1 VNDIAA
7 PVSSQQGLG
16 RSLNRLEDARLLTG
30 RGSFMDDLNL
40 PGELHAHMLRSP
52 HAHARIR
59 AIDTAAARHGPG
71 VVAVLTGADLAADG
85 AGIVAASS
93 SIKNKDGTPI
103 RLSRRP
109 ALAIDRARHVGDTV
123 ALVVAESLD
132 AARNAAEAIEVDY
145 ELLPS
150 VVDAAAAAKPGA
162 PLVWDHIPA
171 NVALDWQMGDKAA
184 VDAAFARAAHVTRL
198 DIWIN
203 RLVVAAMEPRGA
215 IGQYDRLSG
224 RYTIITP
231 TQGGSPVQ
239 QGLAGDGLGVAMGDV
254 RVITP
259 QDVGGGFGMKSPV
272 FPEQVLVCWAAR
284 RLGRPVKWYGDRSD
298 AFQTDGQARD
308 HRFEAALALDGDGR
322 FLAIRTRVIS
332 NMGAYMTPSGAPIPT
347 EGGTRMLSNVYRIP
361 AVHSEALCVY
371 THTTPIVAYR
381 GAGKPEFGHVV
392 ERLVDM
398 AARELNMDPAE
409 LRRLNM
415 IKPADMP
422 YATPTGLVYD
432 SGDFAGSMD
441 KALALADRAG
451 FAQRR
456 ALAEAEGKL
465 RGFGFCVFTEP
476 DGYKDGRVSMT
487 FDPTGMLTLTM
498 TAQDNGQGHWT
509 TFAQVV
515 ADRLGVPVE
524 KVRVVQGDTDRVGFG
539 LGTGGSRVATVA
551 GSAIYHGALE
561 IVEKGKRIA
570 AHMLEAAAA
579 DIEFKDGRFTIA
591 GTDRGLDILAVAK
604 AAFDVAKVPPPHGLG
619 LEASYHY
626 AARAYSY
633 SSGCHV
639 AEVEID
645 RETGH
650 VRLARYLLVGDYG
663 TVINPKLLEGQLH
676 GGIIQGVG
684 QILWED
690 CRYDPDSGQL
700 LTGSFM
706 DYCMPRASDM
716 PDIVMGWNHTRC
728 LTNPL
733 GIKGVGESGST
744 AAMPAVMNAVIDA
757 LAPYGAREIEMPVTA
772 EKVWRVLEAG
782 K

>member
-1 VNDIAA
+1 MNDSAA
-7 PVSSQQGLG
+7 TVPELEGLG
-16 RSLNRLEDARLLTG
+16 RSLSRLEDARLLTG
-30 RGSFMDDLNL
+30 RGSFMDDIDLA
-40 PGELHAHMLRSP
+40 GELHAYMLRST

-59 AIDTAAARHGPG
+59 AIDTAAAAAMPG
-71 VVAVLTGADLAADG
+71 VVAVLTGVDLAADG
-85 AGIVAASS
+85 AGIVAAAS
-93 SIKNKDGTPI
+93 SIKNRDGAPI

-109 ALAIDRARHVGDTV
+109 ALVTDRVRHVGDTV
-123 ALVVAESLD
+123 ALVVAESRA
-132 AARNAAEAIEVDY
+132 AARDAAEAVQVDY
-145 ELLPS
+145 EMLPA
-150 VVDAAAAAKPGA
+150 VTDAAAASLPGA
-162 PLVWDHIPA
+162 PLVWDDIPA
-171 NVALDWQMGDKAA
+171 NTALDWQMGDKPA

-198 DIWIN
+198 DIRVN

-215 IGQYDRLSG
+215 IGQYDRPTG
-224 RYTIITP
+224 RYSIITP

-239 QGLAGDGLGVAMGDV
+239 QGLAGDGLAVPMGDV

-259 QDVGGGFGMKSPV
+259 QDVGGGFGMKGPV
-272 FPEQVLVCWAAR
+272 FPEQVLVCWAAK
-284 RLGRPVKWYGDRSD
+284 RLGRPVKWYAERTD
-298 AFQTDGQARD
+298 AFLTDGQARD
-308 HRFEAALALDGDGR
+308 HRFQAELALDADGR
-322 FLAIRTRVIS
+322 FLAVRNRVVS

-347 EGGTRMLSNVYRIP
+347 EGGTRMLANVYRIP
-361 AVHSEALCVY
+361 SVYSEALCVY
-371 THTTPIVAYR
+371 TNTTPIVAYR

-398 AARELNMDPAE
+398 AARELALDPAE
-409 LRRLNM
+409 LRRRNM
-415 IKPADMP
+415 ITAGEMP
-422 YATPTGLVYD
+422 YRTPTGLVYD

-441 KALALADRAG
+441 QALALADRAG
-451 FAQRR
+451 LRR
-456 ALAEAEGKL
+456 RRAEAEARGKL
-465 RGFGFCVFTEP
+465 LGFGFCVFTEP
-476 DGYKDGRVSMT
+476 DGYKDGRVTMA
-487 FDPTGMLTLTM
+487 FDPTGVLTVTM

-561 IVEKGKRIA
+561 IVAKGKRIA
-570 AHMLEAAAA
+570 ANMLEADAA
-579 DIEFKDGRFTIA
+579 DIEFAAGRFTIA
-591 GTDRGLDILAVAK
+591 GTDRSVDILGVAK
-604 AAFDVAKVPPPHGLG
+604 AAFDVAKVPAPHGLG

-650 VRLARYLLVGDYG
+650 IRLARYLLVGDYG
-663 TVINPKLLEGQLH
+663 TVINPMLLEGQLH
-676 GGIIQGVG
+676 GGIVQGAS

-706 DYCMPRASDM
+706 DYCLPRAADM
-716 PDIVMGWNHTRC
+716 PDFVMGWNHTPC

-733 GIKGVGESGST
+733 GIKGVGESGTT

-757 LAPYGAREIEMPVTA
+757 LAPFGAREIEMPVTA
-772 EKVWRVLEAG
+772 EKVWRILSARG
-782 K
+782 